1 MILEPYEINAIRRKD
16 VTSRW
21 RGNVVLR
28 NGWCYCFHVSKLKRT
43 LKVGTYL
50 LMRDG
55 YLSNMST
62 GNFVMLCDTIF
73 CETEVPNFY
82 A

>member
-1 MILEPYEINAIRRKD
+1 MILEPYEINVIRRKD

-28 NGWCYCFHVSKLKRT
+28 NGWYYCFHVSKLKRT
-43 LKVGTYL
+43 LKVGTYFL
-50 LMRDG
+50 VRDG
-55 YLSNMST
+55 YLSKMST
-62 GNFVMLCDTIF
+62 GNFVMLWDTIF
-73 CETEVPNFY
+73 CEAEVPNFY